1 LQLDERYPGLRA
13 LVEDLLR
20 RRHTIGGI
28 IRQIK
33 DRCGVRLSHT
43 SVRDFWKVFVV
54 PQERAE
60 ADALC
65 GARAQ
70 VKALLEEVK
79 ADPKLDATKIVELLL
94 TNQIVR
100 DRLKLGETDIMA
112 LYREQREREKLEL
125 QRRALSL
132 REKEVKKTV
141 AATSW
146 RDKLAAT
153 PQAGGTQQASEA
165 LRQIREIYGLSEPPE
180 ASNPAR
186 QPSSPTRTKRGRKY
200 SDECSVTS
208 DESGANP
215 CCSFAAVG
223 DGSGPGARG

>member
-1 LQLDERYPGLRA
+1 MASHGHHSPRPKLYRKSIILQLDERYPGLRA

-20 RRHTIGGI
+20 RRHLIGDI
-28 IRQIK
+28 TRQVK
-33 DRCGVRLSHT
+33 DRFGVVVSQSL
-43 SVRDFWKVFVV
+43 VRDFWRVFVA

-79 ADPKLDATKIVELLL
+79 ADPKLDAAKIIELLL

-100 DRLKLGETDIMA
+100 DRLKLGEADIMA

-132 REKEVKKTV
+132 REEEVKKT
-141 AATSW
+141 
-146 RDKLAAT
+146 LAAPPET
-153 PQAGGTQQASEA
+153 RRSGQKSLQPGGAQQVASEA

-180 ASNPAR
+180 ASNPAPA
-186 QPSSPTRTKRGRKY
+186 PSQAQR
-200 SDECSVTS
+200 
-208 DESGANP
+208 
-215 CCSFAAVG
+215 
-223 DGSGPGARG
+223 